1 VQRAAEVRR
10 AGDWNAG
17 EAVDRVVLDADERQR
32 RRGTLTGE
40 NGTRFLLDL
49 PRATMLYDGDGLIL
63 DTGVIVRVA
72 SRPEPL
78 LEIVGNTPH
87 HLALLAWHLG
97 NRHTDV
103 QMAGERLRIRR
114 DHVLAKMLVGLGAQV
129 TEIEAP
135 FEPEQGAY
143 GGHGHHDGNRS
154 HGA

>member
-1 VQRAAEVRR
+1 VQLADEVRR

-40 NGTRFLLDL
+40 SGARFLLDL

-72 SRPEPL
+72 SRPEAL
-78 LEIVGNTPH
+78 LEIGAETPH
-87 HLALLAWHLG
+87 HLARLAWHLG
-97 NRHTDV
+97 NRHADV
-103 QMAGERLRIRR
+103 QIAGEVLRIRR
-114 DHVLAKMLVGLGAQV
+114 DHVLARMLVGLGATV
-129 TEIEAP
+129 TEIDAP

-143 GGHGHHDGNRS
+143 GGHGHHDDN
-154 HGA
+154 HGHGT